1 MFSPRRLKAVV
12 IKEFI
17 HIIRDWRSLFLA
29 IAIPVMLI
37 LLFGYALNTDLK
49 NIPTGVVDFS
59 NTPQSRE
66 LVSIFD
72 GSDYFSVKR
81 GYTSYEQL
89 QQDLRMKRILTGV
102 IIKRDFADRVLKG
115 EETSVQVLIDGSDAN
130 TGRQALN
137 YIQALSMIYNTKLK
151 AESVSLTGN
160 TSGGVQAVAVPR
172 AWYNQGMVSTYM
184 IVPGILAI
192 VMAVIAAM
200 LASVTVAREWETG
213 TMEQLISTP
222 VRRLELTFGKVIPLY
237 CIGLADVI
245 IAVGLGRLVFGVPMR
260 GNPALLFFVATIFLT
275 GVLFFG
281 LVLSINLKKQ
291 VLANQIA
298 IVTGFLPTLM
308 LSGFVFTIANMPLP
322 IRILTHVFPARYF
335 VSMLKSIYLKGVGLE
350 MIFLNFLF
358 LLIYTAL
365 MILIANKRLKM
376 RLN

>member
-1 MFSPRRLKAVV
+1 MV

-17 HIIRDWRSLFLA
+17 HIFRDWRSLFLA

-49 NIPTGVVDFS
+49 NIPTAVADLS
-59 NTPQSRE
+59 DTPQSRE
-66 LVSIFD
+66 LVSLFD
-72 GSDYFSVKR
+72 GSAYFNVSSRAEGFDDMQRLMREKKALV
-81 GYTSYEQL
+81 G
-89 QQDLRMKRILTGV
+89 I
-102 IIKRDFADRVLKG
+102 IIKRDFAEKLLKG
-115 EETSVQVLIDGSDAN
+115 EHTEVQVLVDGSDAN
-130 TGRQALN
+130 VGRTALN
-137 YIQALSMIYNTKLK
+137 YVQALSTIYNIKLS
-151 AESVSLTGN
+151 A
-160 TSGGVQAVAVPR
+160 QALRTDGMNVNVLPR

-222 VRRLELTFGKVIPLY
+222 VTRLELTFGKFIPLY
-237 CIGLADVI
+237 CIGLADI
-245 IAVGLGRLVFGVPMR
+245 ITAIWLGRLVFGVPMR
-260 GNPALLFFVATIFLT
+260 GNPALLFFVATLFLT

-281 LVLSINLKKQ
+281 LLLSINLKKQ

-298 IVTGFLPTLM
+298 LITGFLPTM
-308 LSGFVFTIANMPLP
+308 ILSGFVFTIANMPMP
-322 IRILTHVFPARYF
+322 IQLLTYIFPARYF

-350 MIFLNFLF
+350 IIYANFLF
-358 LLIYTAL
+358 LCVYTLIMVVA
-365 MILIANKRLKM
+365 ANKRLKL

>member
-1 MFSPRRLKAVV
+1 MV

-49 NIPTGVVDFS
+49 NIPTGVVDMS

-66 LVSIFD
+66 LISIFD

-81 GYTSYEQL
+81 GYASYEQL
-89 QQDLRMKRILTGV
+89 QQDMRMKRILTGV
-102 IIKRDFADRVLKG
+102 IIKRDFADRVLKN

-137 YIQALSMIYNTKLK
+137 YIQALSMIYNTQIK
-151 AESVSLTGN
+151 AERAGLTGY
-160 TSGGVQAVAVPR
+160 TSGGVQAAVVPR

-298 IVTGFLPTLM
+298 IVTGFLPTLI

-358 LLIYTAL
+358 LLIYTGL
-365 MILIANKRLKM
+365 MVLIANKRLKM